1 MVKSDL
7 INQLNTQFPSYYK
20 KDIQVIV
27 DAVFEAMQGSLAE
40 GDRVEIR
47 GFGTFNPRM
56 RKSRISKNPKT
67 GALMEVQAGKTVLF
81 KMGKELKKAL
91 VRIS

>member
-7 INQLNTQFPSYYK
+7 INQLSVRFPQYYR

-27 DAVFEAMQGSLAE
+27 DTIFETMQESLS
-40 GDRVEIR
+40 GDRRVEIR

-67 GALMEVQAGKTVLF
+67 GAVMELKAGKTVLF

-91 VRIS
+91 AK

>member
-7 INQLNTQFPSYYK
+7 INQLNAQFPSYYK
-20 KDIQVIV
+20 KDVQIIV
-27 DAVFEAMQGSLAE
+27 DTVFEAMQESLSE
-40 GDRVEIR
+40 GNRVEIR
-47 GFGTFNPRM
+47 GFGTFNPRT
-56 RKSRISKNPKT
+56 RKSRVSKNPKT

-91 VRIS
+91 AK

>member
-7 INQLNTQFPSYYK
+7 INQLNGQFPSFYK
-20 KDIQVIV
+20 KDIQVII
-27 DAVFEAMQGSLAE
+27 DAVFEAMQDSLA
-40 GDRVEIR
+40 GGSRVEIR
-47 GFGTFNPRM
+47 GFGTFNPRT
-56 RKSRISKNPKT
+56 RKSRVSKNPKT

-91 VRIS
+91 AK

>member
-7 INQLNTQFPSYYK
+7 INQLSVRFPQYYR

-27 DAVFEAMQGSLAE
+27 DTIFETMQESLSE
-40 GDRVEIR
+40 DKRVEIR

-67 GALMEVQAGKTVLF
+67 GAVMELKAGKTVLF
-81 KMGKELKKAL
+81 KMGRELKKAL
-91 VRIS
+91 AK

>member
-7 INQLNTQFPSYYK
+7 INQLSVRFPKYYK

-27 DAVFEAMQGSLAE
+27 DTIFETMQKSLSE
-40 GDRVEIR
+40 DKRVEIR

-67 GALMEVQAGKTVLF
+67 GTVMELKAGKTVLF
-81 KMGKELKKAL
+81 KMGRELKKSLAK
-91 VRIS
+91 